1 MQLQQQTG
9 QSSVI
14 PNMQLIQAPQ
24 TGQSPVTPQM
34 TVNNPNII
42 RNLTQFLGEFSY
54 TCAQRA
60 SRL

>member
-24 TGQSPVTPQM
+24 PGQSPVTPQT

-42 RNLTQFLGEFSY
+42 RNLSEFPGEFSY
-54 TCAQRA
+54 TCDQRT

>member
-1 MQLQQQTG
+1 MQQQTG

-24 TGQSPVTPQM
+24 TGESPVTPQM
-34 TVNNPNII
+34 TFNIPSI
-42 RNLTQFLGEFSY
+42 VRSLTQIAGECSY
-54 TCAQRA
+54 TCDLRT